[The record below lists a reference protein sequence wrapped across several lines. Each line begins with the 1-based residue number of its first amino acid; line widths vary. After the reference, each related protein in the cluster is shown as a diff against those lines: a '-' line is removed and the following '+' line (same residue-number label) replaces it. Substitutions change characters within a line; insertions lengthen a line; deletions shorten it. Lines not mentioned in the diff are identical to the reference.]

1 VRTPFNLPQNFS
13 LFLLFVLYSS
23 FASGQETDSVK
34 QRKIWYKTTA
44 FKTLAVPSA
53 MIGYGVST
61 IGHGGFLYSS
71 KDAQKDIAETYPGFH
86 TRIDNHIRYAPV
98 AAVFALNFA
107 GVKGKHNLVD
117 VSILYALSHAT
128 TGGITSILKHYTH
141 VLRPDQS
148 NYYSF
153 PSGHT
158 SSAFVASELMH
169 QEFKDKSI
177 WYSVAAY
184 STGIATGAMRMMNN
198 KHWLSDVFAGAGIG
212 ILVTKATY
220 LYYPWFQEKVL
231 KNKTKNFG
239 LTPIAINKGVGLLIV
254 YAPK

>member
-1 VRTPFNLPQNFS
+1 VQTNFKNCVVTS
-13 LFLLFVLYSS
+13 LFLFFIMFHSIV
-23 FASGQETDSVK
+23 SGQDLDSTDNK
-34 QRKIWYKTTA
+34 KLWYKTTA
-44 FKTLAVPSA
+44 FKTLAVPTA
-53 MIGYGVST
+53 MIGYGIST
-61 IGHGGFLYSS
+61 IGHGGLFYSS
-71 KDAQKDIAETYPGFH
+71 KEAQKDITLTYPGFH
-86 TRIDNHIRYAPV
+86 TSIDNHIRYAPV
-98 AAVFALNFA
+98 AAVFALNFV
-107 GVKGKHNLVD
+107 GVKGKHNVVD
-117 VSILYALSHAT
+117 VAILYALSHAS
-128 TGGITSILKHYTH
+128 TGAVTSLIKHYSG
-141 VLRPDQS
+141 VLRPDGS

-158 SSAFVASELMH
+158 SSAFVASEVMH
-169 QEFKDKSI
+169 QEFKDVSI

-231 KNKTKNFG
+231 RNKTKNIG
-239 LTPIAINKGVGLLIV
+239 LSPVVLNKGLGVVFV

>member
-1 VRTPFNLPQNFS
+1 MQLTFS
-13 LFLLFVLYSS
+13 KRFSVCVLLFSILYSVS
-23 FASGQETDSVK
+23 SAQNIDSL
-34 QRKIWYKTTA
+34 QRKKVWYKSTA
-44 FKTLAVPSA
+44 FKTLVVPTA

-61 IGHGGFLYSS
+61 IGHRGVLYSS
-71 KDAQKDIAETYPGFH
+71 KDAQKDITRSYPGFH
-86 TRIDNHIRYAPV
+86 TNIDDHVRYAPV
-98 AAVFALNFA
+98 AAVFALNLM
-107 GVKGKHNLVD
+107 GVKGKHNVVD
-117 VSILYALSHAT
+117 VAILYALSHAS
-128 TGGITSILKHYTH
+128 TGGVTSLLKHYTD
-141 VLRPDQS
+141 VKRPDGS

-158 SSAFVASELMH
+158 SSAFVASEMMH
-169 QEFKDKSI
+169 QEFKDVSI

-231 KNKTKNFG
+231 RNKTKNIG
-239 LTPIAINKGVGLLIV
+239 ISPIVLNKGAGVVLV

>member
-1 VRTPFNLPQNFS
+1 MQLKSKFFPVY
-13 LFLLFVLYSS
+13 LLFFTMLYSLS
-23 FASGQETDSVK
+23 SAQELDTLIQKKV
-34 QRKIWYKTTA
+34 WYKSKA
-44 FKTLAVPSA
+44 FKTLAVPA
-53 MIGYGVST
+53 VMIGYGVST
-61 IGHGGFLYSS
+61 IGHGGVLYSS
-71 KDAQKDIAETYPGFH
+71 KDAQKDITRSYPGFH
-86 TRIDNHIRYAPV
+86 TNIDDHIRYAPV

-117 VSILYALSHAT
+117 VAILYALSHAT
-128 TGGITSILKHYTH
+128 TGGVTSLLKHYTD
-141 VLRPDQS
+141 VLRPDGS

-158 SSAFVASELMH
+158 SSAFVASEMMH
-169 QEFKDKSI
+169 QEFKDVSI

-198 KHWLSDVFAGAGIG
+198 KHWLSDVFVGAGIG

-220 LYYPWFQEKVL
+220 LYYPWFQERVL
-231 KNKTKNFG
+231 KNKTKNIG
-239 LTPIAINKGVGLLIV
+239 LSPIVLNKGAGVLFV